1 LQVETYHFSKPK
13 PENMKIRTLTVLVGL
28 MFSAFRGYSQES
40 ETKNLNLAAGADL
53 ASSYIWRG
61 IALGSGAAAQPWAEL
76 SYKGLAFGTWGSYEI
91 KGAFNEVDVYA
102 KYTRSD
108 FSLLFVDLFFPDYV
122 GLDQN
127 YFNFKNSTTG
137 HCSELGLSFNGNDRI
152 PFSVYGGMI
161 VYGTA
166 IDPGSDDPSKVNHSP
181 YFEVKYLGTV
191 NDYSY
196 NVFAGFTP
204 VKSAMYL
211 TDGFDFVNAG
221 LSGTKT
227 MNISDKLSV
236 PLKVSL
242 ATNPSAKKIF
252 LTLIISL

>member
-1 LQVETYHFSKPK
+1 MERKKLIF
-13 PENMKIRTLTVLVGL
+13 TLLLSAYL
-28 MFSAFRGYSQES
+28 MSAFSQET
-40 ETKNLNLAAGADL
+40 ETGKFGLNAGTDL

-76 SYKGLAFGTWGSYEI
+76 SYKGLSLGTWGSYEL
-91 KGAFNEVDVYA
+91 KGGFNEVDVYA
-102 KYTRSD
+102 KYTRKD
-108 FSLLFVDLFFPDYV
+108 FSLLFVDLFFPDFT

-127 YFNFKNSTTG
+127 YFNFNNSTTG

-161 VYGTA
+161 IYGTA
-166 IDPGSDDPSKVNHSP
+166 IDPVADDPSRVNHSP
-181 YFEVKYLGTV
+181 YFEVKYLGEL

-204 VKSAMYL
+204 VKSALYL
-211 TDGFDFVNAG
+211 SDGFDFINVG

-227 MNISDKLSV
+227 MNITDKFSI
-236 PLKVSL
+236 PMKVSL
-242 ATNPSAKKIF
+242 ASNPSAKKIF
-252 LTLIISL
+252 LTVILSL